1 MATTKCRL
9 TKKLI
14 LDAIG
19 TIGQQDFLVD
29 TECSGLR
36 VLLSYR
42 GSVLSKSFQ
51 YYAKHNGKPVK
62 QVIKAVQIDNGL
74 KPVDIEKARSIA
86 RTWRTRLKS
95 GESMAEILGS
105 EQSLSLGMMLEIYLR
120 QYKER
125 SPDGDW
131 KKVQSQIYRHFRDA
145 HPKLWHKDANSIT
158 TDELISAFNR
168 IKDKTNTLR
177 QLRSYLNAAYSLAI
191 RKTAQKP
198 RELINCGIK
207 QNPALDWVVEH
218 KPKSREIAFTEK
230 QIKALWN
237 ASGNLDDVVRGRV
250 FRLWMMFGGTRMA
263 QLERM
268 TWADVNT
275 KAMTVSLKDKKT
287 GRLEDHYDHKLPLTK
302 DMLRLMRSI
311 SAKEYIFTADNG
323 GKLPEKYLYDTW
335 VLLKTKLSFDERLS
349 LDSLRKTATAYFINR
364 RIPKDDRNLFF
375 SHEKSGVEWANYQ
388 KSQDYLDIKRNVLS
402 VWQELLK

>member
-14 LDAIG
+14 LEATG
-19 TIGQQDFLVD
+19 TVGQQDFLVD

-86 RTWRTRLKS
+86 RAWRTRLKS

-105 EQSLSLGMMLEIYLR
+105 EESLSLGEMLEIYLG

-131 KKVQSQIYRHFRDA
+131 KKVQGQIYRHLRDK
-145 HPKLWHKDANSIT
+145 HPKLWHKDANSVT
-158 TDELISAFNR
+158 TDELITAFNT

-177 QLRSYLNAAYSLAI
+177 QLRSYLSSAYSLAM

-198 RELINCGIK
+198 KELINCGVK

-218 KPKSREIAFTEK
+218 KPKSREKAFTSN
-230 QIKALWN
+230 QIHALWN
-237 ASGNLDDVVRGRV
+237 ASGELEDATRGRV

-263 QLERM
+263 QLERI
-268 TWADVNT
+268 TWADID
-275 KAMTVSLKDKKT
+275 KDAMTVRVKDKKT
-287 GRLEDHYDHKLPLTK
+287 GRLEDHYDHKLPITK
-302 DMLRLMRSI
+302 EMLRLMQSI
-311 SAKEYIFTADNG
+311 SARDYIFSADNG
-323 GKLPEKYLYDTW
+323 GRLPEKYLYDTW
-335 VLLKTKLSFDERLS
+335 VLLKTKLGFDEALS
-349 LDSLRKTATAYFINR
+349 LDSLRKTATAHFINSR
-364 RIPKDDRNLFF
+364 VSKDDRNLFF
-375 SHEKSGVEWANYQ
+375 SHEKSGVEWTNYQ

-402 VWQELLK
+402 VWQEILT